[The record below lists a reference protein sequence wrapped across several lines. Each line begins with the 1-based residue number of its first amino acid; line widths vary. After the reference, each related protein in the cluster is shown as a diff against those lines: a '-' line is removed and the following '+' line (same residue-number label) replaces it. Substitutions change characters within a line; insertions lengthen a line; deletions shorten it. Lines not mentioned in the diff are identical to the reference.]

1 MQKGGGGA
9 RSKYSHWKFVSA
21 WEREK
26 TYHLHF
32 KALQVPILAE
42 VVGIYGTKRP
52 APDVNDNGVKNTTNS
67 RHLDWIILHLHQ
79 FH

>member
-1 MQKGGGGA
+1 MRK
-9 RSKYSHWKFVSA
+9 RKM
-21 WEREK
+21 
-26 TYHLHF
+26 YHLHF

-52 APDVNDNGVKNTTNS
+52 APDVSDNDVKIPTNS
-67 RHLDWIILHLHQ
+67 HHLDWIILHLHQ